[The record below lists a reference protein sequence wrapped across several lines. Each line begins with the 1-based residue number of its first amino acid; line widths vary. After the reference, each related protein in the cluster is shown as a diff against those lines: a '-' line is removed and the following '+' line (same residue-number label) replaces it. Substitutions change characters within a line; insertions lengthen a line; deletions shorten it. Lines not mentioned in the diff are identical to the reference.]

1 MIYLYNYI
9 LCHISI
15 ALCAWANTNHRI
27 MNNNLKTSL
36 DRKVP
41 KRSLKN
47 KVKLFMSFKIP
58 HIGNINLSAALDY
71 YGSEKA
77 RVDFL
82 DNKEEPADII
92 GKNNANADT
101 ASS

>member
-1 MIYLYNYI
+1 
-9 LCHISI
+9 
-15 ALCAWANTNHRI
+15 
-27 MNNNLKTSL
+27 
-36 DRKVP
+36 
-41 KRSLKN
+41 
-47 KVKLFMSFKIP
+47 MSFKIP